1 MSPRQSAGGEFFQ
14 ASLFAAEYKM
24 QNRRV
29 PLGAKHISNVFPL
42 IYSHSFNL
50 RFHNTAYAEQAC
62 GEGDGRSSAQI
73 SASSRK
79 GGQICAAP
87 ETENGDVQELRF
99 LGCVTAP
106 FSEARDR
113 ETWPLGIRMR
123 CPSVLGASIMDWKK
137 EWESTQPG
145 LGRVNVQGKEVGDC
159 GRGRARE

>member
-1 MSPRQSAGGEFFQ
+1 MSPRQSAGGEFLQ

-62 GEGDGRSSAQI
+62 GEGDGRSSAAQI

-87 ETENGDVQELRF
+87 ETENGGRSRVAISGLR
-99 LGCVTAP
+99 
-106 FSEARDR
+106 D
-113 ETWPLGIRMR
+113 
-123 CPSVLGASIMDWKK
+123 CPIF
-137 EWESTQPG
+137 
-145 LGRVNVQGKEVGDC
+145 
-159 GRGRARE
+159 